1 MHSLISSIFYII
13 DYIRY
18 SREFWK
24 PGLMAFYTVPTAV
37 VVAMVNYLSSWYNT
51 TRIMVVV

>member
-18 SREFWK
+18 SSEFWK